1 MKKIDCILL
10 QSFLGMEENM
20 IIGIISDTHGLLR
33 ESVIS
38 HLENCDLIIHAG
50 DIGKIDVI
58 HRLEQIS
65 KVVCVKGNC
74 DRDY

>member
-1 MKKIDCILL
+1 
-10 QSFLGMEENM
+10 M

-50 DIGKIDVI
+50 DNVIDSKYI
-58 HRLEQIS
+58 YKMALAAADATKRIS
-65 KVVCVKGNC
+65 S
-74 DRDY
+74 YL